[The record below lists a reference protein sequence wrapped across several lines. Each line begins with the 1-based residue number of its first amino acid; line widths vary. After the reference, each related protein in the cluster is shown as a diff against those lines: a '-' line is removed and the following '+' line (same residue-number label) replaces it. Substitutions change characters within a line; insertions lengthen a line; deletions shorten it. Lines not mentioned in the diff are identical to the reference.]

1 MVGGAVGF
9 YSGDIRRL
17 ADDLSAL
24 KPTMMPAVP
33 RLLNRLYDKAQSEI
47 SGSKIKKLLFN
58 MALSAKESELK
69 RSVLLRLVSFRLG
82 LYRVWKQCCMFIAYL
97 FVSFYVP
104 EVSSAAIRFGISWC
118 FARCAR
124 AWAGA
129 CASWSSVPRRS
140 PATYSHSRV
149 ALLDAW

>member
-33 RLLNRLYDKAQSEI
+33 RLLNRLYDRAQSEI
-47 SGSKIKKLLFN
+47 SNSKIKKLLFN

-69 RSVLLRLVSFRLG
+69 RLVQKNW
-82 LYRVWKQCCMFIAYL
+82 LYNIV
-97 FVSFYVP
+97 
-104 EVSSAAIRFGISWC
+104 
-118 FARCAR
+118 
-124 AWAGA
+124 
-129 CASWSSVPRRS
+129 
-140 PATYSHSRV
+140 
-149 ALLDAW
+149 

>member
-1 MVGGAVGF
+1 MAPNILQQIQNTLENPKQTVETKIIITFQNALYMVGGAVGF

-47 SGSKIKKLLFN
+47 SSSRVKKMLFS

-69 RSVLLRLVSFRLG
+69 RYFFDP
-82 LYRVWKQCCMFIAYL
+82 YF
-97 FVSFYVP
+97 
-104 EVSSAAIRFGISWC
+104 
-118 FARCAR
+118 
-124 AWAGA
+124 
-129 CASWSSVPRRS
+129 
-140 PATYSHSRV
+140 
-149 ALLDAW
+149 

>member
-17 ADDLSAL
+17 GDDLSAL

-47 SGSKIKKLLFN
+47 SNSKIKKLLFN

-69 RSVLLRLVSFRLG
+69 R
-82 LYRVWKQCCMFIAYL
+82 
-97 FVSFYVP
+97 YVP
-104 EVSSAAIRFGISWC
+104 NDRNFELKSN
-118 FARCAR
+118 
-124 AWAGA
+124 
-129 CASWSSVPRRS
+129 
-140 PATYSHSRV
+140 
-149 ALLDAW
+149 

>member
-17 ADDLSAL
+17 ADDLLAL

-47 SGSKIKKLLFN
+47 SSSKIKRLLFN

-69 RSVLLRLVSFRLG
+69 RLEIYFF
-82 LYRVWKQCCMFIAYL
+82 KF
-97 FVSFYVP
+97 
-104 EVSSAAIRFGISWC
+104 
-118 FARCAR
+118 
-124 AWAGA
+124 
-129 CASWSSVPRRS
+129 
-140 PATYSHSRV
+140 
-149 ALLDAW
+149 

>member
-17 ADDLSAL
+17 ADDLTAL

-47 SGSKIKKLLFN
+47 SSSKIKRLLFN

-69 RSVLLRLVSFRLG
+69 RSEIFLYLKFKNMEVLMVFCYSCMLIFICNQ
-82 LYRVWKQCCMFIAYL
+82 LYECC
-97 FVSFYVP
+97 
-104 EVSSAAIRFGISWC
+104 GI
-118 FARCAR
+118 
-124 AWAGA
+124 
-129 CASWSSVPRRS
+129 
-140 PATYSHSRV
+140 
-149 ALLDAW
+149 